1 MGMLGLLYPYERSG
15 IMKFEITWYA
25 RIQKLGMISMLI
37 GFILI
42 LSLPSSAAPI
52 PSNLSNTTPVSPN
65 KNDLETVRQ
74 FLENKMV
81 LEKLKALGLNEA
93 QAKEKLGKLNK
104 EQIHTLAV
112 QIDKL
117 VAGGKQ
123 DFTKNS
129 AITISDKALLYLLI
143 AAVFIILILALAK

>member
-1 MGMLGLLYPYERSG
+1 
-15 IMKFEITWYA
+15 MKSEITRYEV
-25 RIQKLGMISMLI
+25 IQKLGMISLLI
-37 GFILI
+37 GFLLI
-42 LSLPSSAAPI
+42 LSIPSSAAPI
-52 PSNLSNTTPVSPN
+52 PSSLSDTTPASPD
-65 KNDLETVRQ
+65 KNDLETIRQ

-81 LEKLKALGLNEA
+81 LEKLKALGLDEA

-112 QIDKL
+112 QIDRL
-117 VAGGKQ
+117 VVGGKQ
-123 DFTKNS
+123 DLTKNS